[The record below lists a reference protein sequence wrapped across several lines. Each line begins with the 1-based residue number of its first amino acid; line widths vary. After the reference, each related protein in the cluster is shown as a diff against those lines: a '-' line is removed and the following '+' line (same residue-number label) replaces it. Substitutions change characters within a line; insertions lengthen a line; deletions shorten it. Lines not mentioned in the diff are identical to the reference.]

1 MQTPEVELRRDLGL
15 WTAIAI
21 VIGTTIGSAIFIVP
35 KTMILT
41 MGSPA
46 LVFAVW
52 VVGGLLSLFGT
63 LTYAELSSM
72 YPEAGAEYVY
82 LREAYGPFWG
92 FTYGWSQTWVGRSG
106 SMATLATGMF
116 LYAAHFAPALERV
129 VFTIP
134 LPIGP
139 GFGPLDIRWGQIMGI
154 AVIAA

>member
-1 MQTPEVELRRDLGL
+1 MPTPAVELRRELGL

-41 MGSPA
+41 LGSPA

-72 YPEAGAEYVY
+72 YPEAGAEYV
-82 LREAYGPFWG
+82 G
-92 FTYGWSQTWVGRSG
+92 FKDMIDQGLKEGG
-106 SMATLATGMF
+106 EKKG
-116 LYAAHFAPALERV
+116 
-129 VFTIP
+129 
-134 LPIGP
+134 
-139 GFGPLDIRWGQIMGI
+139 
-154 AVIAA
+154 